1 MRESSGLLQNT
12 PYVDNS
18 YKWAGGGLVS
28 TAEDLVKFG
37 NAVLSCYQLSS
48 TTISPLH
55 TAEEGD
61 PAVPS
66 PRDDKKTVLEPSMT
80 ATMLS
85 PVVANCR
92 KHDPQLAYGMGW
104 YVRPGEEVILQ
115 GAAVPSH
122 FGHTGSTVGASS
134 VLRIV
139 PSGQSGQDSCDCSG
153 IVVAVI
159 FNLQEVKGMFSL
171 GVDIASHF
179 YRRD

>member
-1 MRESSGLLQNT
+1 MRESSGLLRNT

-28 TAEDLVKFG
+28 TAEDLVQFG

-48 TTISPLH
+48 TATSPLH

-66 PRDDKKTVLEPSMT
+66 PRDDQKTVLEPYASMT
-80 ATMLS
+80 AAMLS

-104 YVRPGEEVILQ
+104 YVRPGEEVIPYCL
-115 GAAVPSH
+115 AVTPCSL
-122 FGHTGSTVGASS
+122 
-134 VLRIV
+134 LR
-139 PSGQSGQDSCDCSG
+139 PPPPPPPPYFW
-153 IVVAVI
+153 AK
-159 FNLQEVKGMFSL
+159 LL
-171 GVDIASHF
+171 
-179 YRRD
+179 